1 MANNPTDFQSVPQS
15 YWMAS
20 TPQTNYPALNGDIE
34 ADIAIIGGGI
44 VGITS
49 AFLLKKEG
57 YKVVVLEADRILQ
70 GTTGHTTA
78 KITSQHSLIYAKMQK
93 KFGEEKALQYAQANE
108 TALKFIAGLVQDNN
122 IDCDFVR
129 QSAYIFTQQDRY
141 VPEIMEEAK
150 TAETFGIKA
159 SFLREIPLPL
169 SIKGAVLFEDQA
181 QFHPRKYLLALAKEI
196 PGNGSHIFEQT
207 KAVNIQ
213 ESAPCW
219 VLTDNGAKIAASK
232 VIVASHYPFYEAMG
246 LYFTRLYPERS
257 YALGVRIK
265 GNYPGGMYISAE
277 DPARSLRSQHDK
289 ENNLVIVGGEHH
301 KTGQGEDTHNHYLKL
316 RDFARQ
322 LFEVE
327 DIPYRWST
335 QDYTTMDEVPYIGN
349 LTSDTP
355 DVYVAT
361 GFGKWGMSTG
371 TAAALI
377 FRDLILNGYSPW
389 MDIYSPSRFTPIASA
404 KNFVQENLNVA
415 KHLLSGKLSSV
426 PGTAEIPKGEGKI
439 IEYDGQRAGAYRDR
453 QGALHIIDTT
463 CTHLGC
469 ELQWNSAETSWD
481 CPCHGSRFTY
491 EGEIIDSPAQ
501 NKLEHIQE
509 GEQQSSGQEF

>member
-1 MANNPTDFQSVPQS
+1 
-15 YWMAS
+15 
-20 TPQTNYPALNGDIE
+20 
-34 ADIAIIGGGI
+34 
-44 VGITS
+44 
-49 AFLLKKEG
+49 
-57 YKVVVLEADRILQ
+57 
-70 GTTGHTTA
+70 
-78 KITSQHSLIYAKMQK
+78 
-93 KFGEEKALQYAQANE
+93 
-108 TALKFIAGLVQDNN
+108 
-122 IDCDFVR
+122 
-129 QSAYIFTQQDRY
+129 
-141 VPEIMEEAK
+141 
-150 TAETFGIKA
+150 
-159 SFLREIPLPL
+159 
-169 SIKGAVLFEDQA
+169 
-181 QFHPRKYLLALAKEI
+181 
-196 PGNGSHIFEQT
+196 
-207 KAVNIQ
+207 
-213 ESAPCW
+213 
-219 VLTDNGAKIAASK
+219 VLTDNGARIAASK
-232 VIVASHYPFYEAMG
+232 VIIASHYPFYEAMG
-246 LYFTRLYPERS
+246 LFFTRLYPERS

-265 GNYPGGMYISAE
+265 GDYPGGMYISAE
-277 DPARSLRSQHDK
+277 DPTRSLRSQHDK

-301 KTGQGEDTHNHYLKL
+301 KTGQGEDTRNHYLKL

-349 LTSDTP
+349 LTTDTP

-361 GFGKWGMSTG
+361 GFGKWGMTAG

-389 MDIYSPSRFTPIASA
+389 MNVYSPSRFTPVASA

-426 PGTAEIPKGEGKI
+426 PGIAEIPRGEGKI
-439 IEYDGQRAGAYRDR
+439 IEHDGQRAGAYRDQ
-453 QGALHIIDTT
+453 QGALHIVDTT

-469 ELQWNSAETSWD
+469 ELQWNSAEASWD

-509 GEQQSSGQEF
+509 